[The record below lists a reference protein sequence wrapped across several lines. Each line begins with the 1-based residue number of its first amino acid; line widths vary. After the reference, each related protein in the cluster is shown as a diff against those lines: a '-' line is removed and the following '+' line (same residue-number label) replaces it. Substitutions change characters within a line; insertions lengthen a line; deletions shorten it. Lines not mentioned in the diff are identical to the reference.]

1 MVMTH
6 NRVLKN
12 DFFIYCGL
20 LVQVPVLAISG
31 MVGEKLLSFSLFSAV
46 FVLVATQ
53 LIYSLFK
60 GKLTFAILSAVLM
73 MCVSSL
79 LIQSQLG
86 LVEMHFHIFATMA
99 IFLIYQKWQPI
110 VAALLTTAVYHIGFM
125 FVQMNGVMLGDMP
138 ITVFSGH
145 HSMWLMLVH
154 CLFAGAE
161 AGVLIYMAYLM
172 SKESSANYKVADAIE
187 SISATSDLTIRV
199 AAPSSSA
206 EHSLNALLDRLSSL
220 FVEYQRIAEVLV
232 STSKSIH
239 NTADE
244 VNTSTYESK
253 QRSQD
258 SAESTESVARSMQDV
273 AESSRVSAD
282 IVGVLENET
291 VQDSEKALTIMKD
304 TELLEQDISQ
314 VANHLQALTEDVGA
328 ITQLLESIRSI
339 SEQTN
344 LLALNAAIEAARA
357 GESGRGFAVVADEV
371 RTLAQRSSDS
381 TDQIEAVLDR
391 LNYSVNQTV
400 SSMEAGKARTSV
412 NVEHALTMSDG
423 LMLRSKNAGEVSSST
438 KDIADEI
445 IAQEQVILSV
455 NAKIRENFQAIE
467 SLSHLMNDLA
477 EKSDEIARVTHDYQA
492 KAQAFKV

>member
-1 MVMTH
+1 MNH
-6 NRVLKN
+6 NRIRKN
-12 DFFIYCGL
+12 DFFIYCAL

-31 MVGEKLLSFSLFSAV
+31 MVGEKLLSFSLSSAV

-53 LIYSLFK
+53 LIYSFFK
-60 GKLTFAILSAVLM
+60 GQLVFSILSAVLM

-79 LIQSQLG
+79 LIQSQFG
-86 LVEMHFHIFATMA
+86 LIEMHFHIFATMA

-125 FVQMNGVMLGDMP
+125 FLQMNGVMLGDMP
-138 ITVFSGH
+138 ITVFLGH
-145 HSMWLMLVH
+145 HNMWLMLVH
-154 CLFAGAE
+154 CVFAGAE

-172 SKESSANYKVADAIE
+172 SKESAANYKIADAIE
-187 SISATSDLTIRV
+187 AISATSDLTVRV
-199 AAPSSSA
+199 SAPASSA
-206 EHSLNALLDRLSSL
+206 EHALNALLDRLSGL
-220 FVEYQRIAEVLV
+220 FIEYQRIAEVLV
-232 STSKSIH
+232 STSKAIH
-239 NTADE
+239 DTADE
-244 VNTSTYESK
+244 VNISTQKSK

-258 SAESTESVARSMQDV
+258 SAESTENVARSMQQV
-273 AESSRVSAD
+273 AQSSRTSADTVSA
-282 IVGVLENET
+282 LENET

-314 VANHLQALTEDVGA
+314 VSNHLQALTEDVNA

-381 TDQIEAVLDR
+381 TDQIEVVLER
-391 LNYSVNQTV
+391 LNYSAGQTV

-412 NVEHALTMSDG
+412 NVEHALNMSDG
-423 LMLRSKNAGEVSSST
+423 LMLRSKNAREVSSSA

-445 IAQEQVILSV
+445 IAQEQVILSI
-455 NAKIRENFQAIE
+455 NAKIRENFHAIE
-467 SLSHLMNDLA
+467 SLSHSMNDLA
-477 EKSDEIARVTHDYQA
+477 EKSDEIARVTHDYQT